1 MIDFERHLLIIESN
15 GFETY
20 FEESYIFPKRIII
33 GEPMKVGGIV
43 SWWCRE
49 NKLYYQ
55 SAHAFP
61 VCLQEHREP
70 KGISQS
76 LCGNQD
82 TLHL

>member
-1 MIDFERHLLIIESN
+1 MALKL
-15 GFETY
+15 Y
-20 FEESYIFPKRIII
+20 FEESYMFPKSIIT